1 MSLRCLLRIL
11 WNVETL
17 SDAQT
22 VGGGGRVGSFPV
34 KKILMYSHD
43 TFGLG
48 HIRRT
53 LAIARS
59 LRKVPATVLILT
71 GSPLVGRFN
80 IPRRVDFVRVPGMIK
95 VTNEQYLP
103 LSMKL
108 EATEVL
114 EIRKSIILSTA
125 QAFCP
130 DFFIVDKAP
139 LGLKRE
145 VMDTLHWMREA
156 LPRCTTILGLRDIMD
171 GAEATVEDWES
182 KGIYGAMETLYDE
195 IWVYGDRSFYDP
207 VREYRIPETVA
218 RKITFTGYIPRH
230 VPSAS
235 DVKGVREEL
244 GLDAGVK
251 MVLMTTG
258 GGGDGFPVVNTFL
271 KAFEEH
277 APPRDMRAVIVT
289 GPFLSPMLFKEVA
302 RRCELLGFHVFR
314 FHRFMEG
321 LIGAADVIVS
331 MGGYNTVCE
340 IISQKKPFLIIP
352 RTVPREEQ
360 LIRAEVLC
368 RRGFCEYL
376 HPDHLSPAAV
386 YRKVVHLLEN
396 GMDISQNAVE
406 FPFTALEVIRSRVSG
421 CDKGCGVQ

>member
-1 MSLRCLLRIL
+1 MMPPSFC
-11 WNVETL
+11 WNL
-17 SDAQT
+17 HRLDRSDRNFEAAVALPPIT
-22 VGGGGRVGSFPV
+22 
-34 KKILMYSHD
+34 KILMYSHD

-59 LRKVPATVLILT
+59 LRKAPATVLILT

-80 IPRRVDFVRVPGMIK
+80 IPRRVDFVRIPGMIK

-130 DFFIVDKAP
+130 DLFVVDKAP

-145 VMDTLHWMREA
+145 VVDTLLWIRESH
-156 LPRCTTILGLRDIMD
+156 PRCRSILGLRDIMD
-171 GAEATVEDWES
+171 SASSTIEDWES
-182 KGIYGAMETLYDE
+182 KGIYEAMESLYDE
-195 IWVYGDRSFYDP
+195 IWVYGHRDFYDP
-207 VREYRIPETVA
+207 VKEYGIPEPAA
-218 RKITFTGYIPRH
+218 RKVTFTGYIPRH
-230 VPSAS
+230 VPTEA
-235 DVKGVREEL
+235 DVAAVRKEL
-244 GLDAGVK
+244 SLEAHHK

-258 GGGDGFPVVNTFL
+258 GGGDGYPVVNTFL
-271 KAFEEH
+271 KAFETH
-277 APPRDMRAVIVT
+277 TVPDGMRAVIVT
-289 GPFLSPMLFKEVA
+289 GPFLSAGHYKDVK
-302 RRCELLGFHVFR
+302 RRCEAIGFTILR

-321 LIGAADVIVS
+321 LIGAADVVVS

-340 IISQKKPFLIIP
+340 IISQRKPFLIIP

-360 LIRAEVLC
+360 LIRAQVLC
-368 RRGFCEYL
+368 SKGYCEYL
-376 HPDHLSPAAV
+376 HPDQLTPEAV
-386 YRKVVHLLEN
+386 FQKVMHLLNN
-396 GMDISQNAVE
+396 GREMSRRAE
-406 FPFTALEVIRSRVSG
+406 RFPFTALDVIRQRVLENW
-421 CDKGCGVQ
+421 KEAVR